1 MKVSFTTMALPG
13 VSLAEQT
20 ALRAE
25 YGFDAMDIRMIE
37 GGSGEVPVNAT
48 AAELREIRTLL
59 PKGNLSSIFCYNKQ
73 LSCGVSEMAESI
85 VAHLKIA
92 RALSAPA
99 IRAYTG
105 RLSDRDVELVCQALR
120 RVLDQEP
127 EGTILLQNH
136 INCGPTVHQ
145 AVRICQLLDSERI
158 KIAFSP
164 DHCFLIGEDIQV
176 KETIPYVGQLY
187 IAGDETGNVGTP
199 PANME
204 RCYRDI
210 LKELERADYQGV
222 LTFKWERC
230 WKPELADHTVVFP
243 QFLRWLGDAGIN
255 N

>member
-25 YGFDAMDIRMIE
+25 YGFDAMDIRMLE

-48 AAELREIRTLL
+48 AEDLNEIRALL
-59 PKGNLSSIFCYNKQ
+59 PEGTLSSIFCYNKQ
-73 LSCGVSEMAESI
+73 LSCGVSEMADSI
-85 VAHLKIA
+85 AAHLKIA
-92 RALSAPA
+92 KALSAPA

-105 RLSDRDVELVCQALR
+105 RLSDGDEELVCQALR
-120 RVLDQEP
+120 RALAREP

-145 AVRICQLLDSERI
+145 AIRICQLVDSERV

-164 DHCFLIGEDIQV
+164 DHCFLIGEDIPV
-176 KETIPYVGQLY
+176 KETIPFVGQLY
-187 IAGDETGNVGTP
+187 IAGDETRNVGTP
-199 PANME
+199 PGNME

-210 LKELERADYQGV
+210 LSKLEATDDQGV

-230 WKPELADHTVVFP
+230 WKPELAEHTVVFP
-243 QFLRWLGDAGIN
+243 QFLHWLHDAGIN

>member
-13 VSLAEQT
+13 ISLAEQA
-20 ALRAE
+20 ALRVA
-25 YGFDAMDIRMIE
+25 YGFDAIDIRMQE
-37 GGSGEVPVNAT
+37 GGSGEVPVDVTPEELAT
-48 AAELREIRTLL
+48 IRSML
-59 PKGNLSSIFCYNKQ
+59 PNGTLSSVFCYNKQ
-73 LSCGVSEMAESI
+73 ISCGVSEMATSI

-92 RALSAPA
+92 KVLSAPA

-105 RLSDRDVELVCQALR
+105 RLSDDEVELACQALR
-120 RVLDQEP
+120 IALAQEL

-136 INCGPTVHQ
+136 INCGPTIHQ
-145 AVRICQLLDSERI
+145 AVCICRSVESERL

-164 DHCFLIGEDIQV
+164 DHCFLSGEDIPI

-187 IAGDETGNVGTP
+187 IAGDETENVGIP

-204 RCYRDI
+204 RCYREI
-210 LKELERADYQGV
+210 LSNLEAADYQGF

-230 WKPELADHTVVFP
+230 WKPELADHTKVFP
-243 QFLRWLGDAGIN
+243 QFLQWLQNAGIN